1 MLGRSSAG
9 PQLKTLGASVLGAL
23 SALVLVAALLFAWMV
38 GFSGIAILV
47 RSGLGV

>member
-1 MLGRSSAG
+1 MPA
-9 PQLKTLGASVLGAL
+9 QLRTLGASVLGAL
-23 SALVLVAALLFAWMV
+23 SALVLVAALFFAWMV